1 MTDTTITTL
10 QDNLRKTFNTIDREK
25 LEALQAPNANP
36 DQINLTSIRKYSAC
50 YVAHRAALARLARLE
65 ARS

>member
-1 MTDTTITTL
+1 MNTETVTTL
-10 QDNLRKTFNTIDREK
+10 QDNLRKMFNAIDREK

-36 DQINLTSIRKYSAC
+36 DQINLTSIRKYAAC
-50 YVAHRAALARLARLE
+50 YVAHRAALARLE

>member
-1 MTDTTITTL
+1 MTKTAELIAL
-10 QDNLRKTFNTIDREK
+10 RANLRAQYDAIDREK

-50 YVAHRAALARLARLE
+50 YVAHRAAIARLE
-65 ARS
+65 VRS

>member
-1 MTDTTITTL
+1 MSTATVTTL
-10 QDNLRKTFNTIDREK
+10 QDNLRQLFDAIDHEK

-50 YVAHRAALARLARLE
+50 YVAHRAALARLTV
-65 ARS
+65 RS